1 MSKNIKVQIL
11 KTSQNSKLE
20 NLLNSYNTLK
30 SILSPNL
37 SENNNLFMNSIIDLI
52 ISQLKTFLNLLY
64 LNESKKI
71 YEILNINN
79 QNLSKQIAFLYDL
92 PKFSDKI
99 SNKSLILRNENSNK
113 KKDNYSL
120 EEPKLSFNNY
130 NYNYIDSANF
140 DLTENQN
147 EKESRDSIKDNEN
160 NEINE
165 NENEILKEIKIN
177 KNEKI
182 KEKKMNEKNKEK
194 EKEKEKEREREKK
207 IRKDKEERERLKEKE
222 KLIQNLKRQEK
233 EREREIREKAR
244 KIIRKSKLK
253 EKEKDSNKTQIKKKS
268 NLPHKKNIK
277 SIEKCHK
284 NIIKLD
290 SYGSK
295 TLRENEMKTS
305 YKKADRDEKY
315 SEIRNKERNRTPLRE
330 KNKFKYYLFDFDNEK
345 NSNSNSEDNEN
356 KFKRN
361 NKRPKTVLYK
371 PNQLINLNDLENI
384 PIDKYISVTFTN
396 RLLDRVKSP
405 KKAHNKNNSIHIIVE
420 EDEINKINKNNN
432 IKNRMKTESSLKSKK
447 NKKRNSNLSGDYFSL
462 DEFLTP
468 YNKKGGEELYL
479 TKNGNVLINRKQKD
493 ILEDYINK
501 NAFDDDEDNKYKL
514 NKQVKEK
521 VKSIKERK
529 NKKNNLKGTNSNY
542 DLNDINELFQILP
555 PSFQVPIDDFYLR
568 KKKASLFDR
577 NFFKICH
584 KVIDN
589 YKELE
594 NKEDIFTFKS
604 KSKSKSRAKSSKHFE
619 NSKKNSFGYKKFSSS

>member
-244 KIIRKSKLK
+244 KIIRKSKL
-253 EKEKDSNKTQIKKKS
+253 KEKDSNKTQIKKKS

-501 NAFDDDEDNKYKL
+501 NAFDDDEDSKYKL